1 MVDPSIV
8 VTRGDESGKARK
20 YNGRSLRLGQERAG
34 WTAEQNVEAE
44 CFSRT
49 RVRGGLEVLEERCAG
64 NEVTFKIGNVQM
76 SREEEGRGGVVERRF
91 GPGGE
96 SPSRERQW
104 VASVSERG

>member
-1 MVDPSIV
+1 M
-8 VTRGDESGKARK
+8 
-20 YNGRSLRLGQERAG
+20 
-34 WTAEQNVEAE
+34 
-44 CFSRT
+44 
-49 RVRGGLEVLEERCAG
+49 LEERCAG